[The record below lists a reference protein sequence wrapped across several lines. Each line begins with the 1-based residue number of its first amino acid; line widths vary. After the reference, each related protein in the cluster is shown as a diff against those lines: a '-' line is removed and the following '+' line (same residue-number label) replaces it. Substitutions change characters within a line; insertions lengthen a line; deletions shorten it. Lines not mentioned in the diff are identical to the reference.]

1 MIMLDYL
8 GIFKAFNDRDVH
20 YIVVGGIA
28 VNLYGIPRMTYDIDI
43 LLEMSEHNI
52 KQFIGLIKEWG
63 FKPRVPV
70 SVDDFANEDKRKDW
84 IHNKNMKAFTFINPE
99 WAISEIDVIIDSPVD
114 YVHAYNNAVVIKV
127 GDITIPVVS
136 IDDLIDMKRKSD
148 RKHDQIDVEYL
159 ERVKNEQKG

>member
-8 GIFKAFNDRDVH
+8 GIFKAFNDRGIH

-114 YVHAYNNAVVIKV
+114 YVHAYNNAVAITV